1 MNGMAK
7 REFEETDQLE
17 LSAVLERQRR
27 AFFAEGTPTV
37 ETRRQRIKAL
47 LSMVENGAARLS
59 EAVGADFGNRSPVE
73 TQLTDIL
80 LVVSQAKVALRR
92 LARWSRARRVPTPIY
107 LWPGTSRVLPQPL
120 GVVGVIGT
128 WNYPVATILGSAIC
142 ALAAGNRVLVKP
154 SEQAPRTAEVLA
166 GMIADTFESEV
177 MTAVLGGADVS
188 ARVASLPFDHL
199 VFTGSAAIG
208 RKVAAAAA
216 ANLTPVTLE
225 LGGKCPAILDPSCDL
240 DQAVSAL
247 LFGKFLNAGQTCIGV
262 DYLLVPPAMQ
272 ERLISA
278 LRTRVVAAFP
288 NWANNP
294 DYTHIVS
301 GRHFA
306 RLEELLTEARA
317 KGATIAALVPEA
329 KPNGRAF
336 PPTVV
341 LRATDDMRLLREE
354 IFGPI
359 LPIVTCENHED
370 AIAYINARDK
380 PLALYWFGHNSRIRD
395 QVLARTY
402 AGGVTVNG
410 TVMHVF
416 QQNLGFGGVGASGM
430 GEYLGETGFR
440 RFSKEKPIF
449 IQYRPNALRFLAPPY
464 TRWTDRLL
472 SVFRK
477 LL

>member
-1 MNGMAK
+1 
-7 REFEETDQLE
+7 
-17 LSAVLERQRR
+17 
-27 AFFAEGTPTV
+27 
-37 ETRRQRIKAL
+37 
-47 LSMVENGAARLS
+47 
-59 EAVGADFGNRSPVE
+59 
-73 TQLTDIL
+73 
-80 LVVSQAKVALRR
+80 
-92 LARWSRARRVPTPIY
+92 VPTPIY
-107 LWPGTSRVLPQPL
+107 LWPGSSRVLPQPL

-128 WNYPVATILGSAIC
+128 WNYPVATVLAPAVC

-154 SEQAPRTAEVLA
+154 SEQAPRTADVLA
-166 GMIADTFESEV
+166 QIIADTFAPEV
-177 MTAVLGGADVS
+177 MSAVLGGADVA

-199 VFTGSAAIG
+199 VFTGSGAVG
-208 RKVAAAAA
+208 RKIAAAAA
-216 ANLTPVTLE
+216 ASLTPLTLE

-262 DYLLVPPAMQ
+262 DYVLAPRTMQ

-278 LRTRVVAAFP
+278 LRARVAKAFP
-288 NWANNP
+288 DWASNP

-301 GRHFA
+301 ARHFT
-306 RLEELLTEARA
+306 RLVELLTDGRA
-317 KGATIAALVPEA
+317 KGATVSALVPEVKA
-329 KPNGRAF
+329 NGRAF

-341 LRATDDMRLLREE
+341 TGATDDMRLLQEE

-359 LPIVTCENHED
+359 LPIITCESHEE

-380 PLALYWFGHNSRIRD
+380 PLALYWFGHNARVRD
-395 QVLARTY
+395 EVLARTY

-416 QQNLGFGGVGASGM
+416 QQNLGFGGVGASGI

-449 IQYRPNALRFLAPPY
+449 IQRRPNALGMLAPPY
-464 TRWTDRLL
+464 TRQTDRLL
-472 SVFRK
+472 AMFRK